1 MPSVKPS
8 EDRAV
13 RTVTKPAHVNTSV
26 NAEVAMPRFKVRLWF
41 SIPLIAA
48 VLVAG
53 CGSTTATTTPS
64 KPSAAGAASFPLEV
78 VAANGTVTIP
88 RQPSRIVSLS
98 PTSTDDLYAVGA
110 GKQVVAV
117 DSYSTYPSQA
127 PRTTLSGFT
136 PNVEAIATYRPDL
149 VLVSDDTN
157 QIVEQLAKLQIP
169 ALVEPPAVDL
179 THAYAQ
185 IVQLAQVTGH
195 AAEGGSVVA
204 SLKQKIAA
212 IISSVPRPT
221 KPITVYHELDQTYYS
236 ATSQTFIGQMYTL
249 LGIQNIADKA
259 AGTSDY
265 PQLTAEYIVSSNP
278 DLIVLADTVCCGQT
292 AATVAARPGWDVI
305 AAVKNG
311 DVVPVDDSI
320 ASQWGT
326 RIVLFLQAVAN
337 AERKIEGQR

>member
-1 MPSVKPS
+1 M
-8 EDRAV
+8 DRLKV
-13 RTVTKPAHVNTSV
+13 R
-26 NAEVAMPRFKVRLWF
+26 RLWF
-41 SIPLIAA
+41 STSLIVA
-48 VLVAG
+48 VLAAG
-53 CGSTTATTTPS
+53 CGDTRGMATPS
-64 KPSAAGAASFPLEV
+64 QSSVVSAPSFPLEV
-78 VAANGTVTIP
+78 VAANGKVTIP

-98 PTSTDDLYAVGA
+98 ATSTEDLYAVGA

-117 DSYSTYPSQA
+117 DSYSTYPPQA

-169 ALVEPPAVDL
+169 ALVEPPAADL
-179 THAYAQ
+179 TDAYAQ
-185 IVQLAQVTGH
+185 LLQLAQVTGH
-195 AAEGGSVVA
+195 AGEGESAVA
-204 SLKQKIAA
+204 SIKHRVAA
-212 IISSVPRPT
+212 IVSSVPRPST
-221 KPITVYHELDQTYYS
+221 PITVYHELDQTYYS

-259 AGTSDY
+259 GGASGY

-292 AATVAARPGWDVI
+292 AATVAARPGWGVI
-305 AAVKNG
+305 AAVKKG

-320 ASQWGT
+320 ASEWGP

-337 AERKIEGQR
+337 AERKIEGQS

>member
-1 MPSVKPS
+1 
-8 EDRAV
+8 
-13 RTVTKPAHVNTSV
+13 
-26 NAEVAMPRFKVRLWF
+26 MPRFKVRLWF
-41 SIPLIAA
+41 SISLIVA
-48 VLVAG
+48 VLAAG
-53 CGSTTATTTPS
+53 CGDTTGTATPS
-64 KPSAAGAASFPLEV
+64 QSSAVGAASFPLEV
-78 VAANGTVTIP
+78 VAANGKVTIP
-88 RQPSRIVSLS
+88 HQPSRIVSLS
-98 PTSTDDLYAVGA
+98 ATSTEDLYAVGA

-117 DSYSTYPSQA
+117 DSYSTYPPQA

-136 PNVEAIATYRPDL
+136 PNVEAIATYQPDL
-149 VLVSDDTN
+149 VVVSDDTN
-157 QIVEQLAKLQIP
+157 QIVEQLAKVKIP
-169 ALVEPPAVDL
+169 ALVEPPAANL
-179 THAYAQ
+179 NAAYAQ
-185 IVQLAQVTGH
+185 ILQIAQVTGH
-195 AAEGGSVVA
+195 ADEGKSVVA
-204 SLKQKIAA
+204 GIKQRAAA
-212 IISSVPRPT
+212 IVSSVPRPG

-259 AGTSDY
+259 GGTSDY

-320 ASQWGT
+320 ASEWGP

-337 AERKIEGQR
+337 AERKIEGQS